1 MDIAA
6 YNKPIHNDNSHMIQ
20 EDMISGG
27 SPEQGTDQTSN
38 NNNRLF
44 PAIVGSLLTIIAWI
58 LLFWTGFG
66 SFCTA
71 GAALVVSA
79 FGIRSRLKNLAIT
92 SIIGAA
98 VLMLVFAIFEG
109 LIFFMLRTV

>member
-6 YNKPIHNDNSHMIQ
+6 YNKPIHDDNSHIIQ

-27 SPEQGTDQTSN
+27 SPEQGTDHTS